1 MLNGKTALITGGAR
15 GIGAAICRK
24 LASLGADIAMIALTA
39 DEQANNQIAAISA
52 DVRVYNVDS
61 ADTLT
66 ETIKAVNELC

>member
-39 DEQANNQIAAISA
+39 DEQASSKVSFLFFI
-52 DVRVYNVDS
+52 
-61 ADTLT
+61 
-66 ETIKAVNELC
+66 